1 MSIKEVKLALAL
13 PDFFLLYGGVLI
25 AQAARAGGGG
35 GGLLGWLAR
44 GAGWPGA
51 GWSGAGWPKLAG
63 LSVAASIRAGLQ
75 AADRRRSCHAVKAG

>member
-1 MSIKEVKLALAL
+1 VSIKEVKLALAL
-13 PDFFLLYGGVLI
+13 PDFFLLYGGVLT

-51 GWSGAGWPKLAG
+51 GWPKLAG
-63 LSVAASIRAGLQ
+63 LSVAASIQAGLQ